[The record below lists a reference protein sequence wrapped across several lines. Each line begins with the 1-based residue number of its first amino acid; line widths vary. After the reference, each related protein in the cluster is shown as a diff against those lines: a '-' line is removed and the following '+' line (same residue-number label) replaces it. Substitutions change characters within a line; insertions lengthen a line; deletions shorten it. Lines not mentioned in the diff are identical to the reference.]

1 MYAKKSLGQN
11 FLKSEKTLNQ
21 IVEAGRLS
29 SSDTVL
35 EIGPGLGALTSWLLY
50 SGAKV
55 IGVEKD
61 DDLTIELEKMFAP
74 EIKSGQLTL
83 MNEDILDFDP
93 RWERYKLIANIP
105 YNITGAILEKFL
117 SSSNQPELMVV
128 LVQKEVAERIIARNN
143 KESILS
149 ISIKIYG
156 EPKLVDTVKAG
167 SFSPAPKVDSAILA
181 IYNVSKSFFEE
192 NNVTEEHF
200 FRILKSGFASKRKKL
215 SSNLSVVFDKAKV
228 LEVFKN
234 LSLSENTRA
243 EDVPLSVWKELC
255 LKLS

>member
-11 FLKSEKTLNQ
+11 FLKSEKALNQ

-29 SSDTVL
+29 PSDTVL

-61 DDLTIELEKMFAP
+61 DDLTLKLKEMFAT
-74 EIKSGQLTL
+74 EIESGQLTL
-83 MNEDILDFDP
+83 MNEDILDLTPKWD
-93 RWERYKLIANIP
+93 RYKLIANIP

-117 SSSNQPELMVV
+117 SNSNQPELMVV
-128 LVQKEVAERIIARNN
+128 LVQKEVAERIIARNS

-181 IYNVSKSFFEE
+181 IYNISKTFFEQ
-192 NNVTEEHF
+192 NSVEEAHF
-200 FRILKSGFASKRKKL
+200 FKILRAGFASKRKKL
-215 SSNLSVVFDKAKV
+215 SSNLGVVFDKDKV
-228 LEVFKN
+228 LETFKN

-243 EDVPLSVWKELC
+243 EDVPLDLWKELS
-255 LKLS
+255 LKL

>member
-11 FLKSEKTLNQ
+11 FLKSEKALNQ

-61 DDLTIELEKMFAP
+61 DDLTIKLREMFVS
-74 EIKSGQLTL
+74 EIKMGQLTL
-83 MNEDILDFDP
+83 MNEDILDFEPKLDK
-93 RWERYKLIANIP
+93 YKLIANIP

-117 SSSNQPELMVV
+117 SCDKQPELIVI
-128 LVQKEVAERIIARNN
+128 LVQKEVALRIVSRDE

-181 IYNVSKSFFEE
+181 IYGISKSFFEE
-192 NNVTEEHF
+192 NKVTEEHF
-200 FRILKSGFASKRKKL
+200 FKILKSGFASKRKKL
-215 SSNLSVVFDKAKV
+215 SSNLSVIFDKAKV
-228 LEVFKN
+228 LKTFEDLG
-234 LSLSENTRA
+234 LSDNTRA
-243 EDVPLSVWKELC
+243 EDVPLEVWRELS